1 MQPDS
6 EVSWRLI
13 SPKWGSH
20 LQQLRSFGFGLE
32 LLEAAAA
39 GVAAGESSAK
49 VGSVM
54 IQISYL
60 ERVVMDTVAHTTCAS
75 CSASSS

>member
-49 VGSVM
+49 VGSLVLPALP
-54 IQISYL
+54 QALDATLLSL
-60 ERVVMDTVAHTTCAS
+60 GPCRGEDRLR
-75 CSASSS
+75 